1 MICNS
6 TRCIFTKDVTRA
18 STICLINSIAAG
30 RTMIRSELAIKF
42 AERLCSGPPLKGI
55 PMYGGTGVG
64 DVAQLPLL
72 VLDLLDGDKVGV
84 AEGLPLIAQ
93 SSIATA
99 AAAVAIFDA
108 KNLLNELCVVA
119 AIDIEGFA
127 ANPSPYYPI

>member
-1 MICNS
+1 MDHG
-6 TRCIFTKDVTRA
+6 KDT
-18 STICLINSIAAG
+18 
-30 RTMIRSELAIKF
+30 
-42 AERLCSGPPLKGI
+42 
-55 PMYGGTGVG
+55 MYGEIGVG

-72 VLDLLDGDKVGV
+72 EDLLDEYVA

-119 AIDIEGFA
+119 AIDIEGFL
-127 ANPSPYYPI
+127 ANPSPYYPYQALCVPIKVIVGHWKYLIIV

>member
-1 MICNS
+1 MS
-6 TRCIFTKDVTRA
+6 TTAEQSQDVTRA

-72 VLDLLDGDKVGV
+72 DKHENNISKKFVVNALHQTVLLL
-84 AEGLPLIAQ
+84 
-93 SSIATA
+93 
-99 AAAVAIFDA
+99 
-108 KNLLNELCVVA
+108 
-119 AIDIEGFA
+119 
-127 ANPSPYYPI
+127 